1 MEDKEEEHQPSHP
14 LACSKLIED
23 KEDEHQSSQPLA
35 CRKLMEDKEEEHQ
48 PSHPLACTSCH
59 ARLEEEI
66 ASSEKQT
73 KLKNRLKYYLFIVAL
88 TALETG
94 IILLFALTVLKFKTP
109 NFRVRAVAVQ
119 TLRVGNTSNP
129 YFSIAF
135 KAEFNVKNRN
145 FGHFSYHN
153 TTVYFY
159 YEDVRVGRAF
169 IHKSRV
175 DARSTR
181 KFYISVKLTSSYVSR
196 SSILFLQDL
205 NAGVLPIS
213 MQSKLRGRVTV
224 LKLLKNDRATNLNC
238 NMDVVV
244 KKRQL
249 RNLKCK

>member
-14 LACSKLIED
+14 LACG
-23 KEDEHQSSQPLA
+23 
-35 CRKLMEDKEEEHQ
+35 KLMKDKEEEHLS
-48 PSHPLACTSCH
+48 PHPLACTSCH
-59 ARLEEEI
+59 ARLEEE
-66 ASSEKQT
+66 ALSTEKQT
-73 KLKNRLKYYLFIVAL
+73 KLKNRLKYYFFIVAL

-94 IILLFALTVLKFKTP
+94 IILLFALTILKFKTP
-109 NFRVRAVAVQ
+109 SFRVRAVAVQ

-129 YFSIAF
+129 YFNLAF

-145 FGHFSYHN
+145 FGRFSYHN

-159 YEDVRVGRAF
+159 YQDVRVGKAF

-181 KFYISVKLTSSYVSR
+181 KFYINVKLTSSYVSR
-196 SSILFLQDL
+196 SSILFNQDL
-205 NAGVLPIS
+205 NSGILPIS
-213 MQSKLRGRVTV
+213 LQSKLRGRVTV
-224 LKLLKNDRATNLNC
+224 LKLLKSDRATNLNC
-238 NMDVVV
+238 NMDIVV